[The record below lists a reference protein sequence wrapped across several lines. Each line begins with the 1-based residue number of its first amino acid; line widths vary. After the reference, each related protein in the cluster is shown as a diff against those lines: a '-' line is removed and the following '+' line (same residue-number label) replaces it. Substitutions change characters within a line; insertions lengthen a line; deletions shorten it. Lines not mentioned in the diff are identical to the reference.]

1 MNKKIRRLFLSFFLI
16 SISSLFHSCMYSPHY
31 VCTITSEDNIY
42 SKISTGKIAELKKY
56 SFNENV
62 FVAVPEVSSLST
74 DSKNR
79 TASRIVFEV
88 YSKSENY
95 SYTIDEFSIIFDGQK
110 HNVNEYVTMY
120 YPYEKETYIEFS
132 KSRVNP
138 EYYRSAY
145 FVGFIEFPTPKN
157 KKFQYEVTISDND
170 SNQFTFVYNYSVK
183 LNFNLFIMYA

>member
-1 MNKKIRRLFLSFFLI
+1 MNKKIRRHFFIIFLI
-16 SISSLFHSCMYSPHY
+16 SISSLFYSCMYSPHY
-31 VCTITSEDNIY
+31 SCTITSEDNLY
-42 SKISTGKIAELKKY
+42 YKIGTGKFAELQKY
-56 SFNENV
+56 SYNENV
-62 FVAVPEVSSLST
+62 FYVFPDNGLRS

-79 TASRIVFEV
+79 TVSRIMIEV
-88 YSKSENY
+88 YSKSEDY
-95 SYTIDEFSIIFDGQK
+95 SYRIDELSIIFDGQK
-110 HNVNEYVTMY
+110 HNINEYITKY

-183 LNFNLFIMYA
+183 LHFNLFEMYD

>member
-1 MNKKIRRLFLSFFLI
+1 
-16 SISSLFHSCMYSPHY
+16 MYSPHY

-56 SFNENV
+56 SFNENI
-62 FVAVPEVSSLST
+62 FVAVPEASNLSSESKKRTVS
-74 DSKNR
+74 K
-79 TASRIVFEV
+79 IMFEV
-88 YSKSENY
+88 YSKSEDF
-95 SYTIDEFSIIFDGQK
+95 SYKIDEFNIIFDGQK
-110 HNVNEYVTMY
+110 HNINEYITMY
-120 YPYEKETYIEFS
+120 YPYEKETYTEFS
-132 KSRVNP
+132 KSTVNP

-157 KKFQYEVTISDND
+157 KQFQYEVTISDDD